1 MKIKKFKYYFSAYLL
16 LSSISLSGCEKIE
29 NSVTDNFN
37 TSISIS
43 EENNYLLK
51 EKSIEDKIDII
62 AISDHNTVEGSKV
75 AVEKTKNTE
84 NLLVIPS
91 IEISSSK
98 GHILGFGCEE
108 VIPRDLEPE
117 ETIDMI
123 HNQGGLA
130 IIPHPFCFYRHG
142 LLCKSH
148 PDELNFDA
156 IETRNARF
164 IVGWCNFKA
173 KKLAD
178 KKNIPSLGA
187 SDSHHI
193 DFLGDCYSLID
204 CELDIDSVLKSIKK
218 GQVEAHGKGTSNIK
232 LSKYLF
238 DKHVRKLY

>member
-1 MKIKKFKYYFSAYLL
+1 MKYVYSFKDGKGSMRDVLGGKGANLCEMSRLGIPVPNGFIVTTRACQSFYKSNMNINRSIEKEIDKKIKVLETGVFELPISDIKLQYDKQT
-16 LSSISLSGCEKIE
+16 LSTKI
-29 NSVTDNFN
+29 DD
-37 TSISIS
+37 II
-43 EENNYLLK
+43 K
-51 EKSIEDKIDII
+51 KSIEDKIDII

-156 IETRNARF
+156 IET
-164 IVGWCNFKA
+164 I
-173 KKLAD
+173 
-178 KKNIPSLGA
+178 I
-187 SDSHHI
+187 
-193 DFLGDCYSLID
+193 
-204 CELDIDSVLKSIKK
+204 SV
-218 GQVEAHGKGTSNIK
+218 
-232 LSKYLF
+232 
-238 DKHVRKLY
+238 

>member
-1 MKIKKFKYYFSAYLL
+1 MYRLDSHIHCQYSPDSSTKIDDIIK
-16 LSSISLSGCEKIE
+16 
-29 NSVTDNFN
+29 
-37 TSISIS
+37 
-43 EENNYLLK
+43 
-51 EKSIEDKIDII
+51 KSIENKIDII

-164 IVGWCNFKA
+164 IVGWCNFKS

-187 SDSHHI
+187 SDSHYI